1 MTQTMEKVTFNI
13 AIDAPREKVWET
25 LWNDSSYREWTS
37 VFSEGSKVETDWQIG
52 GKVLFLDG
60 QGHEMVSTIA
70 EKIPNEYM
78 SFKHLGEVKDGV
90 EDITSERVKEWAG
103 AMENYTLKGEGGKTE
118 LIVDLDIED
127 AHKEQFEK
135 MFPQALSKV
144 KQLSEQN

>member
-1 MTQTMEKVTFNI
+1 MEKVTFNI
-13 AIDAPREKVWET
+13 AINAPREKVWEV

-37 VFSEGSKVETDWQIG
+37 VFSEGSKVETDWQKG

-60 QGHEMVSTIA
+60 QGHGMVSTIA

-90 EDITSERVKEWAG
+90 EDTTSERVKEWAG

-127 AHKEQFEK
+127 AHKAQFEK

-144 KQLSEQN
+144 KQLAEQN